1 MVHYTSDIIERYMN
15 GVVVRVSE
23 LDSSSPSVFFF
34 FFFFF
39 WGGGLDFHCHDCTC
53 SFLKLAGLQVVKMY
67 FAVLE
72 IVNICSF
79 TGSLYYAEVENKA
92 IHLHLC
98 LSIECL

>member
-1 MVHYTSDIIERYMN
+1 M
-15 GVVVRVSE
+15 E
-23 LDSSSPSVFFF
+23 LWYAYQSLTARLQVCVCCLFFLF
-34 FFFFF
+34 F
-39 WGGGLDFHCHDCTC
+39 GGGGDFHCHDCTC
-53 SFLKLAGLQVVKMY
+53 SFLKLEGLQVVKMY

-79 TGSLYYAEVENKA
+79 TGSLYYTEVGNKA